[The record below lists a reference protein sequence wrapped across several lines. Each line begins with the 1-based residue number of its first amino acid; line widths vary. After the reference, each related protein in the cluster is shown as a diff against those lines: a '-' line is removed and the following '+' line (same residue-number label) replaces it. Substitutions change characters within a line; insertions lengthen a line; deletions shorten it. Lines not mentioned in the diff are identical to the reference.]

1 MFKQFFIN
9 KYFKKLSN
17 TKFFRNDEDAI
28 IGKEKDVIKN
38 LQDQISYVGN
48 IYNDIDEENKKMI
61 ITDANLLIKEIQ
73 KHYHNKNNVIGL
85 YNHPMANFYILQDK
99 NMLYQDLKDYYKEL
113 EEK

>member
-1 MFKQFFIN
+1 
-9 KYFKKLSN
+9 
-17 TKFFRNDEDAI
+17 
-28 IGKEKDVIKN
+28 
-38 LQDQISYVGN
+38 
-48 IYNDIDEENKKMI
+48 MI

-85 YNHPMANFYILQDK
+85 YNHPMASFYILQDK